1 MHQQKLVPSQGSSTD
16 YLCRHEAVRGHAQRF
31 LRGANSKRLELG
43 AQHSPPVR
51 RTQNPVLARSII
63 NGLARRRVRAGRSSV
78 LGITGENCFRPGEL
92 ARASAAC
99 AGEGA
104 QVALPCGPAQEKALR
119 LHYPAGG
126 GRLRPANPTPLPR
139 LQVCSSTATDVACG
153 RVGQIAACGG
163 GGSPPTTDARLAGRL
178 APSPWRARLPARPT
192 QHTAWP
198 RHQAAPPR
206 FASLACGQSCPAQIR
221 HATSSTTPCELLP
234 PAVAGSAFFDR

>member
-78 LGITGENCFRPGEL
+78 RGITGENCFRPGEL

-104 QVALPCGPAQEKALR
+104 QGALPCGR
-119 LHYPAGG
+119 
-126 GRLRPANPTPLPR
+126 PTPLRFRACRSAAAPR
-139 LQVCSSTATDVACG
+139 LMWHAGGWAKS
-153 RVGQIAACGG
+153 RPAAAAAARP
-163 GGSPPTTDARLAGRL
+163 PPTHVWPADWHPLLGAPACLPVHPNAPPGPAIRLPRLASLR
-178 APSPWRARLPARPT
+178 SPVN
-192 QHTAWP
+192 
-198 RHQAAPPR
+198 
-206 FASLACGQSCPAQIR
+206 GQSCPAQIR